1 MFMDFTIIICS
12 YNRCENLPVCI
23 SALENQENVGGI
35 DWEVLIVD
43 NNSSD
48 NTRQIVADLA
58 EKSKLKI
65 RYAFEPQQGL
75 NYARNLGMQEEKGI
89 YFAYIDDDITVSKQW
104 LSSIYQSLVEND
116 ADASGGRIH
125 LDPSIQLPAWIKCN
139 PSMYG
144 FLGYQDYGDK
154 AIRVDGINQYP
165 FGGNMAFH
173 RRVSEKIGLF
183 NTNLG
188 RKGEGKKRNE
198 LFKGAET
205 DYFHR
210 LNALGNARIY
220 YTPDAIVYHHILPH
234 QLKKSYFITIH
245 YNAGYQK
252 SLHDNKHYRRTLF
265 RVPLFIFP
273 QIFRAILN
281 YLIIVFTQGIDAAFR
296 QKMTVANFF
305 GIISGFLNKK

>member
-1 MFMDFTIIICS
+1 MDFTVIICT
-12 YNRCENLPVCI
+12 YNRCKNLPACI
-23 SALENQENVGGI
+23 SALENQENVNGLN
-35 DWEVLIVD
+35 WEVLIVD

-48 NTRQIVADLA
+48 ETKQTVADLNN
-58 EKSKLKI
+58 KSILQI

-75 NYARNLGMQEEKGI
+75 NHARNLGMQEAKGT
-89 YFAYIDDDITVSKQW
+89 YFAYIDDDITVAKQW

-125 LDPSIQLPAWIKCN
+125 LDPSVQLPAWIKNN
-139 PSMYG
+139 PAMYG
-144 FLGYQDYGDK
+144 FLGYQDYGDT
-154 AIRVDGINQYP
+154 AMQVDGIKQYP
-165 FGGNMAFH
+165 FGGNMAFN
-173 RRVSEKIGLF
+173 RRVPEKIGFF

-188 RKGEGKKRNE
+188 RKGEGNKKNE

-210 LNALGNARIY
+210 LSALESARIY

-234 QLKKSYFITIH
+234 QLKMNYFLTIH

-252 SLHDNKHYRRTLF
+252 ALYDIKHYDRTLF

-273 QIFRAILN
+273 QTFRAILN
-281 YLIIVFTQGIDAAFR
+281 YLIIVSTQGRDMAFR
-296 QKMTVANFF
+296 QKMTIANFF
-305 GIISGFLNKK
+305 GTIAGFFNKK